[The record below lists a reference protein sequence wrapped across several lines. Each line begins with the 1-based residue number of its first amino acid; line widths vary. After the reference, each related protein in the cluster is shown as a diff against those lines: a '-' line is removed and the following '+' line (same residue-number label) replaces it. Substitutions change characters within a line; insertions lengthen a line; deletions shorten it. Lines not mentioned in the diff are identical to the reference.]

1 MVAIGG
7 LWSEGTECDRQAA
20 SHIEVIAADSGK
32 AGLTASSFDP
42 SLEGLNVRQKAVSSQ
57 TAAGTARAALAEVA
71 RALGHAHRVE
81 LIEQLAQGRRSVEA
95 LAERVGL
102 RVANTSQHLQQ
113 LRRAG
118 LVTTQ
123 RDGKR
128 VLYRLADETETDIVS
143 LLGALRHVAERA
155 VPSMERI
162 VIAYFR
168 ARDQLEP
175 VAAAELVARLR
186 AGSVMLLD
194 VRPEDE
200 YGLGHLPGA
209 LNIPLRQLEQRL
221 SELPRELEIVAY
233 CRGPYCVL
241 SFEAVAALRAQGFN
255 VRRFEDGFPEWKAA
269 GLPIEVAA

>member
-1 MVAIGG
+1 M
-7 LWSEGTECDRQAA
+7 
-20 SHIEVIAADSGK
+20 
-32 AGLTASSFDP
+32 
-42 SLEGLNVRQKAVSSQ
+42 SSQ